1 MVPCGAG
8 EAATCL
14 VSWAW
19 EPMSTTTYLYGLE
32 ASPMPWPWR
41 QAISTP
47 ASCTTTAAFAAGV
60 TAKTASLVTGEIRY
74 CSRPIRY
81 SKPGHE
87 GPPRPRRPTY
97 LVASSR
103 RADDMAGESAS
114 KHNVIG
120 LAIAL
125 QSDVAAVRTIS
136 RGSGA
141 RATDVVNEART
152 RNTAATREGF
162 VAT

>member
-97 LVASSR
+97 LVWCENLIEPNQAAAPDPFTSSNTTLSTIR
-103 RADDMAGESAS
+103 
-114 KHNVIG
+114 
-120 LAIAL
+120 
-125 QSDVAAVRTIS
+125 VR
-136 RGSGA
+136 
-141 RATDVVNEART
+141 RT
-152 RNTAATREGF
+152 RF
-162 VAT
+162 DQSVV